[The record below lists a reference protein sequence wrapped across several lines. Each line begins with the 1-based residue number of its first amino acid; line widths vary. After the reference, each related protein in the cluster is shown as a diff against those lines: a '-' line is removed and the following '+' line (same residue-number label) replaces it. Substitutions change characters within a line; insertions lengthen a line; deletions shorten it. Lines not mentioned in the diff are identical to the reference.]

1 MGDKYLSIL
10 PGYQFGLASKY
21 RKWKYLK
28 EMKESDE
35 DRYRRQ
41 RKGPRTMMMR
51 MKRRRMS
58 PPSGASWRL
67 PLPQFGLCLSWLTP
81 SIRSPPPSPSA
92 LSPTAFAFHDDDHD
106 CSGEDEKD
114 YSEYEEVDHLK
125 SLQQLIVRDS
135 CLA

>member
-28 EMKESDE
+28 EDEESDE
-35 DRYRRQ
+35 YRYRRQ

-51 MKRRRMS
+51 RKRAWRS

-92 LSPTAFAFHDDDHD
+92 LSPTALAFHDEDD
-106 CSGEDEKD
+106 CSNDDKKDFNEYDED
-114 YSEYEEVDHLK
+114 DHLK

-135 CLA
+135 RLA